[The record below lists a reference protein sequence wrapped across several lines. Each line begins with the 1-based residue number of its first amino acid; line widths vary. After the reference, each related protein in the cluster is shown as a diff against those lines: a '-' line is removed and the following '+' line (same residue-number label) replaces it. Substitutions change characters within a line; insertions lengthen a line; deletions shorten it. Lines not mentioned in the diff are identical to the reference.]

1 MRKMLAESLILSRIN
16 YGIVLYKNAPAYFIK
31 RIQRLQNNAAGSV
44 LMRYSNEEDA
54 ISLNWLPIIELI
66 DFQVSKLAYK
76 ALYNESWPND
86 FLLNKK
92 NMIRDL
98 RNNDKN
104 MIERSKENQT
114 FHDNADNV
122 LKKVPLSIL

>member
-114 FHDNADNV
+114 YHDNADNV

>member
-1 MRKMLAESLILSRIN
+1 MLAESLILSRIN
-16 YGIVLYKNAPAYFIK
+16 YGIVLYKNAPAHLIK

-54 ISLNWLPIIELI
+54 VSLNWLPIIELI

-86 FLLNKK
+86 FLLNKE

-104 MIERSKENQT
+104 MIERSKENQA

>member
-1 MRKMLAESLILSRIN
+1 MLAESLILSRIN

>member
-1 MRKMLAESLILSRIN
+1 
-16 YGIVLYKNAPAYFIK
+16 
-31 RIQRLQNNAAGSV
+31 
-44 LMRYSNEEDA
+44 MRYSNEEDA

-66 DFQVSKLAYK
+66 DFQVSKLAHK

>member
-1 MRKMLAESLILSRIN
+1 
-16 YGIVLYKNAPAYFIK
+16 
-31 RIQRLQNNAAGSV
+31 
-44 LMRYSNEEDA
+44 
-54 ISLNWLPIIELI
+54 
-66 DFQVSKLAYK
+66 
-76 ALYNESWPND
+76 
-86 FLLNKK
+86 
-92 NMIRDL
+92 MIRDL

>member
-1 MRKMLAESLILSRIN
+1 M
-16 YGIVLYKNAPAYFIK
+16 
-31 RIQRLQNNAAGSV
+31 
-44 LMRYSNEEDA
+44 
-54 ISLNWLPIIELI
+54 
-66 DFQVSKLAYK
+66 AYK